1 MKKKDKQIKINFG
14 EDQEILE
21 QLNKFFKKELY
32 LPMICEKTFCPA
44 CNEQTIFAKIEKNL
58 YICPCEKYFD
68 AKINGNLLF
77 EQSKLKNKELEQKLE
92 EFKKGP
98 QIH

>member
-1 MKKKDKQIKINFG
+1 MKKKDKQIKIDFG
-14 EDQEILE
+14 EEQEILK
-21 QLNKFFKKELY
+21 QLHKFFKNELS
-32 LPMICEKTFCPA
+32 LSMICEKTLCPT
-44 CNEQTIFAKIEKNL
+44 CKEQTFFAKIEKNL

-68 AKINGNLLF
+68 AKIYGNLLF
-77 EQSKLKNKELEQKLE
+77 EQSKLKNEELEQKLE